1 MHIVLAVSIVGIVAY
16 VEGAGFARIGIVEV
30 LARIVI
36 AEGVASVTG
45 FLGYPHLAVG
55 LTGINQSSAHAA
67 GAV

>member
-30 LARIVI
+30 FARIVI
-36 AEGVASVTG
+36 AEGVAPVTV
-45 FLGYPHLAVG
+45 FFGYPHLAVG
-55 LTGINQSSAHAA
+55 LTGISQGSAHAA